1 VERLFNYKFYGK
13 KRICKSHGCE
23 GTTLTGC
30 DLHLP
35 LTYSDVVVDDDDDD
49 DACCCYSC
57 WRSCRFFSH
66 KSTRCWNSMWVQT
79 FTLYNKY

>member
-57 WRSCRFFSH
+57 
-66 KSTRCWNSMWVQT
+66 
-79 FTLYNKY
+79 